1 MDSTKKEPTAA
12 QFAKCVK
19 MIRQLVSDIQ
29 GAPYP
34 GEQVESELY
43 KIWYEH
49 VQKAAVECFEFLDEN
64 FPLQK
69 TDFRG
74 VEKLIDSG
82 K

>member
-1 MDSTKKEPTAA
+1 MDSKKKEPTAA
-12 QFAKCVK
+12 QFDKCVK

-34 GEQVESELY
+34 GDQVESELY
-43 KIWYEH
+43 TIWYEH

-69 TDFRG
+69 TNFSG
-74 VEKLIDSG
+74 LEKFFESG